1 VKVVWTD
8 RALEQVREI
17 FDYIARDRPN
27 VAVDIA
33 NGLFDQTELLEN
45 TPEMG
50 PVWKPESRSDL
61 RFLLYTSYRIVYRV
75 ELDRVSVVSVRHTR
89 RDADANAG
97 SSE

>member
-1 VKVVWTD
+1 MKVVWTD

-17 FDYIARDRPN
+17 FDYIARDR
-27 VAVDIA
+27 
-33 NGLFDQTELLEN
+33 
-45 TPEMG
+45 
-50 PVWKPESRSDL
+50 
-61 RFLLYTSYRIVYRV
+61 YRV